1 MSNKRIKQTLA
12 ELHRDLERAGDVD
25 PDLRRLLGEVDRD
38 IHTLLER
45 DSAGDGEASDLAD
58 RAEEMAAD
66 FAAQYPKVEKY
77 LREVAEMLS
86 KLGI

>member
-1 MSNKRIKQTLA
+1 MSNQKIKEALA
-12 ELHRDLERAGDVD
+12 QLHRDLEQAKSVD
-25 PDLRRLLGEVDRD
+25 PDLRQLLGEVDRD
-38 IHTLLER
+38 IHALLNR
-45 DSAGDGEASDLAD
+45 DSADSQEAANLAD

-66 FAAQYPKVEKY
+66 FAAQYPKAEKY